1 MTLSSYKKASWAK
14 GYRKFDEEAIKRQ
27 SWKEYSEN
35 LRRITESFQRQI
47 SVLDVGCGT
56 GRFFCSLMNVDLLY
70 GLDSSEAMLNEAK
83 IPVNK
88 DQVEKNI
95 KEINLVKADIN
106 DLAKV
111 FDLNNG
117 IKFDFIFS
125 IGLLSEY
132 GPTTEISVEFFND
145 VDLLI
150 NHGGI
155 VWLSISKSKECIM
168 KILEDSNLSKN
179 SKIKFSYLTDDK
191 DTKTIVEIQK
201 NEKTIKKL
209 FC

>member
-201 NEKTIKKL
+201 NEKTIIL
-209 FC
+209 